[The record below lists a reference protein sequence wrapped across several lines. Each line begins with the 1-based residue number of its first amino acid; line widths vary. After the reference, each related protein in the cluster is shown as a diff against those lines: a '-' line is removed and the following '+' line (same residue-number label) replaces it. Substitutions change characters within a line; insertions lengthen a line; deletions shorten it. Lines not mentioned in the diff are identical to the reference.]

1 MLDHLDALQHQ
12 AAGIC
17 HRTIPSIESHRH
29 AAAIGLTYRL
39 LDEGHG
45 DLKVFYSRICDY
57 CCQDIVSPTRML
69 SDPARALKLNN
80 PVTFI
85 KSLNNSFHRS

>member
-1 MLDHLDALQHQ
+1 MYNVLNGHVWSMAIFFILLLLYKSYLDHLDALQNQ

-17 HRTIPSIESHRH
+17 HRTIPSIESCWH

-45 DLKVFYSRICDY
+45 DLKFF
-57 CCQDIVSPTRML
+57 L
-69 SDPARALKLNN
+69 LLN
-80 PVTFI
+80 
-85 KSLNNSFHRS
+85 L